1 MRISD
6 WSSDVCSSDLQRD
19 TALGA
24 ISAGINFYDG
34 QGFLVPKSLGVK
46 SAKDL
51 SGAAVCMQ
59 TGTSNENTMADCART
74 NNVEYKPVVIE
85 QFNEVVNAF
94 AAGRC
99 DVFTTDASGLA
110 SIRISKLTK
119 PDDYQVLPEIISK
132 EPLGPFVRQGDDAWL
147 NVVKW
152 TLQAM
157 VGAEELGIDRKSTRL
172 NSSH

>member
-51 SGAAVCMQ
+51 SGASVCMQ
-59 TGTSNENTMADCART
+59 TGTSNENTMADWART

-85 QFNEVVNAF
+85 QFNEKI
-94 AAGRC
+94 GRESC
-99 DVFTTDASGLA
+99 RERVC
-110 SIRISKLTK
+110 K
-119 PDDYQVLPEIISK
+119 YV
-132 EPLGPFVRQGDDAWL
+132 
-147 NVVKW
+147 
-152 TLQAM
+152 
-157 VGAEELGIDRKSTRL
+157 
-172 NSSH
+172 